1 MTTKIP
7 VELSST
13 PGIVDGSNATAITI
27 DSSENVGIG
36 TTSPNAVLTTDPESG
51 NFSSTYNNYDG
62 VGLFIRGNGTSGN
75 GNYGPALVFG
85 SCDSDTANQDHKH
98 SAISVVQTN
107 TDPNQTGLAFWTHP
121 SATSTDALSESM
133 RIDAAGNVGI
143 GINAENAYTSYT
155 ALEISRSGSIYA
167 NNSADDINIGT
178 NFYLE
183 SGGNWRA
190 KNTETASLMQ
200 FDNGAVNIYT
210 AASTTADNNI
220 SWNHK
225 ISFPNLGGIAFN
237 GDTAQ
242 ANALDDYEEGT
253 WTIAVSSSD
262 PGSMTATVSNG
273 YGWYV
278 KVGKVVHAGGSFDL
292 SVSNGQGTMRITGL
306 PYSCSSN
313 GVRPLFVGQVG
324 YTINVVPQPGY
335 VTLGNGSSESY
346 LDVWREGNNTRYD
359 IVDWDSGGRMNFQIT
374 YEAA

>member
-1 MTTKIP
+1 VGTASPSAIC
-7 VELSST
+7 E
-13 PGIVDGSNATAITI
+13 IVDGGAGSPGTALKVLSNQNSAASDGLVFIHSDQALAPFTALNVRQDGTGDILNLLDGTT
-27 DSSENVGIG
+27 EVFTVLNGGNVGIG
-36 TTSPNAVLTTDPESG
+36 TASPAFTNGSG
-51 NFSSTYNNYDG
+51 LEIQRDGIATLRIEDTGSSGKPLEIFSDDATGYHINGLGSGMPMIFST
-62 VGLFIRGNGTSGN
+62 VGTER
-75 GNYGPALVFG
+75 
-85 SCDSDTANQDHKH
+85 
-98 SAISVVQTN
+98 
-107 TDPNQTGLAFWTHP
+107 
-121 SATSTDALSESM
+121 M
-133 RIDAAGNVGI
+133 RILTG
-143 GINAENAYTSYT
+143 
-155 ALEISRSGSIYA
+155 
-167 NNSADDINIGT
+167 
-178 NFYLE
+178 
-183 SGGNWRA
+183 
-190 KNTETASLMQ
+190 
-200 FDNGAVNIYT
+200 
-210 AASTTADNNI
+210 
-220 SWNHK
+220 
-225 ISFPNLGGIAFN
+225 GGITFG
-237 GDTAQ
+237 GDTAA

>member
-62 VGLFIRGNGTSGN
+62 VGLFIRGNGTSSN

-346 LDVWREGNNTRYD
+346 LDVWKEGNNTRYD

>member
-346 LDVWREGNNTRYD
+346 LDVWREGNNTRYN